1 MPLGNL
7 QLMLFCLF
15 LLYPAVAS
23 DPAYV
28 DAAVYSARN
37 EGKAHCFDLI
47 EERFGE
53 DCNFIA
59 IGMVLH
65 EAYCV
70 QFLLLLSKLVLLAA
84 LSCCGCMGYP
94 VGR

>member
-1 MPLGNL
+1 M
-7 QLMLFCLF
+7 
-15 LLYPAVAS
+15 AS

-47 EERFGE
+47 EERFGQ

-59 IGMVLH
+59 IGTALPK
-65 EAYCV
+65 AYCV
-70 QFLLLLSKLVLLAA
+70 HFLLL
-84 LSCCGCMGYP
+84 
-94 VGR
+94 